1 MGRGVCN
8 VKTIIELYDE
18 NPIHNVLATDVF
30 RPEHTVFV
38 GQGAA
43 SRRFRDAVAEF
54 FRLRGIGTEPHFIDC
69 GGAPVDIA
77 YILAEVCSVYPDC
90 AVEVTG
96 GSDVA
101 LIAVGRMSAI
111 RELPLFTYDMAAGR
125 FRNLHACPEAEGV
138 PNDRGFKAAELIAA
152 AGGKMTASGRISRS
166 DATPELEKDVQN
178 IWRIFCEFRNEWSG
192 ISSWFQTLRSGGLKV
207 SAQLKVRKGRNLVSI
222 PRAVLRKLF
231 GAGIIKNLKIQRNN
245 VSFEF
250 RNAMLG
256 RCLRDAGIWLELRVF
271 FAALRSESFD
281 DVQISA
287 LINWDPGS
295 EKAVSNEVDV
305 IVTRGITALF
315 ISCKKAIPSPPM
327 LAEISALTAR
337 FGGGFARAA
346 VATMSDV
353 AREAPYIAL
362 RAAESGIGLL
372 TYEELSSANLEDIIS
387 ALLN

>member
-111 RELPLFTYDMAAGR
+111 RELPLFTYDMSAGR

-152 AGGKMTASGRISRS
+152 AGGKMTASGRISRG

-231 GAGIIKNLKIQRNN
+231 GADIIKNLKIQRNN

-315 ISCKKAIPSPPM
+315 ISCKKAIPSPPA

-372 TYEELSSANLEDIIS
+372 TYEELSSANLDEIIS